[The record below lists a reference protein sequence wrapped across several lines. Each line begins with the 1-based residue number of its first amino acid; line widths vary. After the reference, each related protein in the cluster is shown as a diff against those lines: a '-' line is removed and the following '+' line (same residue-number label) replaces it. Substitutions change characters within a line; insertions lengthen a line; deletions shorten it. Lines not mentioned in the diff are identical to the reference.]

1 MGVHKRC
8 AFVLDCWR
16 YCGTDNTEERKNTCS
31 DETDRDPVADN
42 VNDMALMG
50 GIDSLE
56 KELINHINW

>member
-1 MGVHKRC
+1 MFTRDVHLCLTVGGIVALTLQKR
-8 AFVLDCWR
+8 
-16 YCGTDNTEERKNTCS
+16 ENTCM